1 MLGIKSRNKVKVYR
15 DEMTGKES
23 FTEWLYS
30 LKNST
35 TRNRVL
41 KRLERLYL
49 GNFGDYKVL
58 GEGIYEMRLFF
69 GGGYRVYFGKNGK
82 TLVIFLCGGNKRT
95 QKYDIK
101 KAQEYWSKYHE

>member
-1 MLGIKSRNKVKVYR
+1 MLGVTGRNKVKIYA
-15 DEMTGKES
+15 DEVTGKEP
-23 FTEWLYS
+23 FTEWFYS

-35 TRNRVL
+35 TRNRIL

-49 GNFGDYKVL
+49 GNFGDYKAL

-69 GGGYRVYFGKNGK
+69 GGGYRVYFGKSGK
-82 TLVIFLCGGNKRT
+82 TLVILLCGGNKRT

-101 KAQEYWSKYHE
+101 KAQEYWNKYNE

>member
-1 MLGIKSRNKVKVYR
+1 MLGVKSRNKVKVYS
-15 DEMTGKES
+15 DEVTGKEP
-23 FTEWLYS
+23 FTEWLHS

-49 GNFGDYKVL
+49 GNFGDYKAL

-69 GGGYRVYFGKNGK
+69 GGDIEYILGR
-82 TLVIFLCGGNKRT
+82 LVKL
-95 QKYDIK
+95 
-101 KAQEYWSKYHE
+101 